1 MSINIL
7 SSINVNI
14 FSMFGGVN
22 IVSLV
27 LYAVLLYPLIVG
39 FLFKL
44 SSEALLNTIK
54 SLFSTLALLFSL
66 MISST
71 IVKEVFISD
80 KYKIMDYINSKVG
93 TSMATLIETRP
104 QLFMGIILVILIL
117 IIHQLLKLLIHI
129 ISEIGLSPLLQGLDD
144 LIKRGGGILRRVF
157 GVIFQIPRALC
168 YTIILT
174 FLLNYMSMINI
185 SKELNSTLES
195 SKIYNYFS
203 EKAVMPIT
211 KSELAKSLPNII
223 GDSFKI
229 SSSEKQSIDLNN
241 IGLDN
246 IGNNELV
253 YYNGV
258 TLAQGVKSNE
268 EINAT
273 GISVASKGKNTYNKA
288 KEIYKWVGSQI
299 TYDHDKAVQVMNNN
313 RSIESGAIPTFYS
326 KKGVCFDY
334 ACLFVAMAR
343 ANSMKVR
350 LIVGEGFNGKTWI
363 SHAWNEVYIPEEDRW
378 VNLDPTFYIGG
389 NYFDNE
395 GFNLE
400 HKNRKVAGEW

>member
-1 MSINIL
+1 MSTNIL
-7 SSINVNI
+7 STITSDI
-14 FSMFGGVN
+14 FTLFNGVN
-22 IVSLV
+22 LISLMI
-27 LYAVLLYPLIVG
+27 YTVLLYPLVIG

-44 SSEALLNTIK
+44 NSDALLNTIK
-54 SLFSTLALLFSL
+54 SLFSTLALLLSL

-71 IVKEVFISD
+71 IVKGVFISD
-80 KYKIMDYINSKVG
+80 KYGIMDYINTKAGPSI
-93 TSMATLIETRP
+93 SALIQNRP
-104 QLFMGIILVILIL
+104 QIFMGTILVILIV
-117 IIHQLLKLLIHI
+117 IIHQLLKLLIHL
-129 ISEIGLSPLLQGLDD
+129 ISEIGLSPLLQALDN
-144 LIKRGGGILRRVF
+144 LIKKGGGVLRRIF

-168 YTIILT
+168 YAIILT
-174 FLLNYMSMINI
+174 FLLNYISMLNV
-185 SKELNSTLES
+185 SKNLDTTLEN

-211 KSELAKSLPNII
+211 KSKLAKSLPNIV

-229 SSSEKQSIDLNN
+229 SNNEKQAIDLSNL
-241 IGLDN
+241 GLDN
-246 IGNNELV
+246 IGSNELV

-258 TLAQGVKSNE
+258 TLAQGVKSND

-273 GISVASKGKNTYNKA
+273 GVTIAAKERNTYDKA
-288 KEIYKWVGSQI
+288 KKIYEWVGSKI
-299 TYDHDKAVQVMNNN
+299 TYDHDKAVQVMSNN
-313 RSIESGAIPTFYS
+313 RNIESGAIPTFYS

-343 ANSMKVR
+343 ANGMKVR

-378 VNLDPTFYIGG
+378 VNVDPTFYIGG